1 MAENHLVRC
10 STKQSGDRAR
20 VTHIGGTNS
29 DGTAW
34 KMTEAEALAGIKSG
48 KLKFYVNVESDGKSR
63 GIWLG
68 VDQKQGRECLTTT
81 GEGADPS
88 ALLGLPD
95 CP

>member
-1 MAENHLVRC
+1 MTENHMVRC
-10 STKQSGDRAR
+10 STKAQDR

-29 DGTAW
+29 NGSAW
-34 KMTEAEALAGIKSG
+34 KMSEQDAVAGIKGG
-48 KLKFYVNVESDGKSR
+48 KLKFYVNIQRGDDSK

-68 VDQKQGRECLTTT
+68 VEQKQGRDVLTPT

-88 ALLGLPD
+88 LLLSLPD